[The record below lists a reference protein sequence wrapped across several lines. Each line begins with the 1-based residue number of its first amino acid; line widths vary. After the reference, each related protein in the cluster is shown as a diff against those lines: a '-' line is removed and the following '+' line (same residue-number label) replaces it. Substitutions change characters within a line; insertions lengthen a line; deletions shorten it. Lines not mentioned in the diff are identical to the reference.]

1 MQWELNN
8 SLVFWE
14 SEGSEKHLMDVA
26 TSICIWVAGSE
37 LDTKRE
43 GLSAHGTGLRAAG
56 VPTKSKSTRIRH
68 FPLLLHSPERTCG
81 PPSSFV
87 R

>member
-14 SEGSEKHLMDVA
+14 SEGSEKHRVDVA

-43 GLSAHGTGLRAAG
+43 GLSARGIGLRAAG
-56 VPTKSKSTRIRH
+56 VPMKSKATRIRR
-68 FPLLLHSPERTCG
+68 FPLLLCSHERTRG
-81 PPSSFV
+81 PPSRFA